1 MSTRMKKPELFFSQ
15 IFKSDKNL
23 LSFYLLI
30 QHLHVH
36 KEAKG
41 IGVKR
46 NHVIDDLIEKEDM
59 KEAEPAWL

>member
-1 MSTRMKKPELFFSQ
+1 MSTRMKKPEFFFSL

-23 LSFYLLI
+23 LLFYLLI

-41 IGVKR
+41 VGVKR

-59 KEAEPAWL
+59 KKAEPAWL